1 MIIETRLLIALA
13 TLQMVVWGMKFYGT
27 CSNVHDSM
35 QMALFQQKEINL
47 LVFFIIL
54 MTETNCEVL
63 ISGNLDVPLQMS

>member
-13 TLQMVVWGMKFYGT
+13 TLQTVVWGMKFYGM

-35 QMALFQQKEINL
+35 QMVLFQQKEINL
-47 LVFFIIL
+47 LAFFIIL

-63 ISGNLDVPLQMS
+63 ISCNLDVPLQMS